1 MDILSTKITYLTGVG
16 PKRAEVLK
24 EEIEVRTY
32 LDLLHYFPLRYVD
45 RSRFNEIREIRYD
58 MP

>member
-1 MDILSTKITYLTGVG
+1 MDMLSTKITYLTGVG

-32 LDLLHYFPLRYVD
+32 LDLLHYFPFRYVD
-45 RSRFNEIREIRYD
+45 RSRFYAIREIRS
-58 MP
+58 